1 MESIE
6 IKVDDEQNFKQK
18 EVHFFNLF
26 SFHYQHDTST
36 IEFYNQYKNLV
47 IADLKKKGDIIM
59 WRDNIVLAEDEAL
72 SPTFEELILAVV
84 LGLINTRLPS
94 YVWDYYHHHLV
105 GKSKSLMDYRMDI
118 LSQVPS
124 FLLKMEGDL
133 TTVAKSDE
141 DPHVRYGT
149 RSYSSVSKMLFFSF
163 FNQVCTKFCP
173 SSNFFLLKLLPS

>member
-1 MESIE
+1 MESIK
-6 IKVDDEQNFKQK
+6 IKVDDEQNLKQK
-18 EVHFFNLF
+18 EMHFFNLF

-36 IEFYNQYKNLV
+36 IEFYNQYRNLV

-84 LGLINTRLPS
+84 LGLINTRLPG
-94 YVWDYYHHHLV
+94 YVWDYYHHHLI

-124 FLLKMEGDL
+124 FLLKMEGNL
-133 TTVAKSDE
+133 TAVAKSDE

-149 RSYSSVSKMLFFSF
+149 RSYTSVSKML
-163 FNQVCTKFCP
+163 C
-173 SSNFFLLKLLPS
+173 LLKY